1 MNVILWE
8 VMIRKVV
15 FLLTNKIPFPKN
27 YERFIELGQ
36 EAIQQNNLLEAIDY
50 FEQAYMIQQDFPLN
64 LVLVNMYLE
73 VGYNEQAFSLAV
85 EMKEEYFAYLDYTE
99 LYIQI
104 LIKNH
109 MFIQAHSII
118 NERILMEQSGEMR
131 KLISLK
137 KKIRHVELMYRQ
149 FEDVKIKELKEEL
162 DCLNTHNYYEQLAI
176 IKKAGKLPQDEFI
189 AIGKKILLNDQVHN
203 LVRSWI
209 LEEFVN
215 LHVKE
220 KIEFLWRDNK
230 KYSVI
235 PAVAGTPL
243 DSAAYQRI
251 LLFLEKELIN
261 DNPILLV
268 DITEEIKLHFALLYP
283 LADEIIENPKLWA
296 VSYIISYNHSIAQKY
311 QVDEERLEI
320 EKIQK
325 IQSKIRYELEIMI
338 L

>member
-1 MNVILWE
+1 M
-8 VMIRKVV
+8 

-36 EAIQQNNLLEAIDY
+36 EALKQNNLIEAVGY
-50 FEQAYMIQQDFPLN
+50 YEQAYAIRQDFPLN
-64 LVLVNMYLE
+64 VVLVNTYLE
-73 VGYNEQAFSLAV
+73 TGENEQALSLAS
-85 EMKEEYFAYLDYTE
+85 EMKEKYFAYLDYLE

-104 LIKNH
+104 LIQNH
-109 MFIQAHSII
+109 LFIQAHSII

-137 KKIRHVELMYRQ
+137 KKIRHVELMYQQ
-149 FEDVKIKELKEEL
+149 FEVGKIKELKEEL
-162 DCLNTHNYYEQLAI
+162 NHLNQHNYYEQLAI
-176 IKKAGKLPQDEFI
+176 VKKAGQLPQDEFLV
-189 AIGKKILLNDQVHN
+189 IGKKILLDEQVHN

-209 LEEFVN
+209 LEELVS

-220 KIEFLWRDNK
+220 EVEFLWRDNQ
-230 KYSVI
+230 KYMVV
-235 PAVAGTPL
+235 PATVGGPL
-243 DSAAYQRI
+243 DCAAYQRI

-268 DITEEIKLHFALLYP
+268 DIMEEIRLHFALLYP
-283 LADEIIENPKLWA
+283 LADKIIENPKLWA

-311 QVDEERLEI
+311 QVDEDSLEI
-320 EKIQK
+320 EKIQQL
-325 IQSKIRYELEIMI
+325 QSKIRFELETMV

>member
-1 MNVILWE
+1 M
-8 VMIRKVV
+8 
-15 FLLTNKIPFPKN
+15 TNKIPFPKN

-36 EAIQQNNLLEAIDY
+36 EAIKNNHLIEAVDY
-50 FEQAYMIQQDFPLN
+50 YEQAYAIRQDFPLN

-73 VGYNEQAFSLAV
+73 TGENKQALSLAS
-85 EMKEEYFAYLDYTE
+85 EMKEKYFAYLDYME
-99 LYIQI
+99 IYIQI
-104 LIKNH
+104 LIQNH

-118 NERILMEQSGEMR
+118 NERILVEQSGEMR

-137 KKIRHVELMYRQ
+137 KKIRHVELMYQQ
-149 FEDVKIKELKEEL
+149 FEVGKIKELKEEL
-162 DCLNTHNYYEQLAI
+162 DHLNKHNYYEQMAI
-176 IKKAGKLPQDEFI
+176 VKKAGQLPQDEFI
-189 AIGKKILLNDQVHN
+189 VIGKKILLDERVHN

-209 LEEFVN
+209 LEELVS

-220 KIEFLWRDNK
+220 EVEFLWRDNK
-230 KYSVI
+230 KYTVVPASV
-235 PAVAGTPL
+235 GTPL

-261 DNPILLV
+261 DDPILLV
-268 DITEEIKLHFALLYP
+268 DIMEEIRLHFALLYP
-283 LADEIIENPKLWA
+283 LADEIIKDPRLWA
-296 VSYIISYNHSIAQKY
+296 VSYVISYNHSIAQKY

-325 IQSKIRYELEIMI
+325 IQSQIRFELEKMV

>member
-1 MNVILWE
+1 M
-8 VMIRKVV
+8 

-36 EAIQQNNLLEAIDY
+36 EAIKNNNLIGAVDYYEHAYAIR
-50 FEQAYMIQQDFPLN
+50 QDFPLN

-73 VGYNEQAFSLAV
+73 IGENEQALSLAS
-85 EMKEEYFAYLDYTE
+85 EMKEKYFAYLDYVE
-99 LYIQI
+99 IYIQI
-104 LIKNH
+104 LIQNH
-109 MFIQAHSII
+109 LFIQAHSII

-137 KKIRHVELMYRQ
+137 KKIRHVELMYQQ
-149 FEDVKIKELKEEL
+149 FEVGKIKELKEEL
-162 DCLNTHNYYEQLAI
+162 QQLNKHNYYEQMAI
-176 IKKAGKLPQDEFI
+176 AKKAGQLPQEEFI
-189 AIGKKILLNDQVHN
+189 VIGKKILVDVQVHN

-209 LEEFVN
+209 LEELVR

-220 KIEFLWRDNK
+220 EVEFFWRDNK
-230 KYSVI
+230 KYTVVPASV
-235 PAVAGTPL
+235 GTPL

-261 DNPILLV
+261 DDPILLV
-268 DITEEIKLHFALLYP
+268 DIMEEIRLHFALLYP
-283 LADEIIENPKLWA
+283 LADEIIEDPRLWA
-296 VSYIISYNHSIAQKY
+296 VSYVSSYNHSIAQKY
-311 QVDEERLEI
+311 QVEEEQLEI

-325 IQSKIRYELEIMI
+325 IQSEIRFELEKMV

>member
-1 MNVILWE
+1 
-8 VMIRKVV
+8 V

-36 EAIQQNNLLEAIDY
+36 EAVKENNLLEAVNY
-50 FEQAYMIQQDFPLN
+50 YEQAYAIRQDFPLN

-73 VGYNEQAFSLAV
+73 TGENEQALSLAS
-85 EMKEEYFAYLDYTE
+85 EMKEKYFAYLDYLE

-104 LIKNH
+104 LIQNH
-109 MFIQAHSII
+109 LFIQAHSII

-149 FEDVKIKELKEEL
+149 FEVSKIKELKEEL
-162 DCLNTHNYYEQLAI
+162 EHLNTQNYYEQLGI
-176 IKKAGKLPQDEFI
+176 VKKAGQLPQDEFI
-189 AIGKKILLNDQVHN
+189 AIGKKILLDERIHN

-209 LEEFVN
+209 LEELVS

-220 KIEFLWRDNK
+220 EIEFLWRDNK
-230 KYSVI
+230 KYTVI
-235 PAVAGTPL
+235 PASIGGPL
-243 DSAAYQRI
+243 DCAAYQRI

-261 DNPILLV
+261 DDPILLV
-268 DITEEIKLHFALLYP
+268 DVLEEIRLHFALLYP
-283 LADEIIENPKLWA
+283 LADDIIENPKLWA
-296 VSYIISYNHSIAQKY
+296 ISYIISYNHSIAQKF
-311 QVDEERLEI
+311 QIDEKRTEI

-325 IQSKIRYELEIMI
+325 IQSKIRFELETMV

>member
-1 MNVILWE
+1 M
-8 VMIRKVV
+8 
-15 FLLTNKIPFPKN
+15 FLLTNQIPFPKN

-36 EAIQQNNLLEAIDY
+36 EAVKQNNLIEAVDY
-50 FEQAYMIQQDFPLN
+50 YEQAYAIKQDFSLN
-64 LVLVNMYLE
+64 VVLVNIYLE
-73 VGYNEQAFSLAV
+73 ISENEQALSLAS
-85 EMKEEYFAYLDYTE
+85 EMKEKYFSYLDYLE

-104 LIKNH
+104 LIQNH

-118 NERILMEQSGEMR
+118 NERILIEQSGEMR

-137 KKIRHVELMYRQ
+137 KKIRHVELMYQQ
-149 FEDVKIKELKEEL
+149 FEVGKIKELKEEL
-162 DCLNTHNYYEQLAI
+162 DRLNTHNYYEQLAI
-176 IKKAGKLPQDEFI
+176 VKKAGQLPQDEFI
-189 AIGKKILLNDQVHN
+189 AIGKKILLDAQVHN

-209 LEEFVN
+209 LEELVR

-220 KIEFLWRDNK
+220 EVDFLWRDNK
-230 KYSVI
+230 KYTVVPASV
-235 PAVAGTPL
+235 GTPL

-261 DNPILLV
+261 DDPILLV
-268 DITEEIKLHFALLYP
+268 DVMEEIRLHFALLYP
-283 LADEIIENPKLWA
+283 LADEVIENPRLWA

-311 QVDEERLEI
+311 QLDEDRSEM

-325 IQSKIRYELEIMI
+325 IQSQLRFELETMI

>member
-1 MNVILWE
+1 M
-8 VMIRKVV
+8 

-36 EAIQQNNLLEAIDY
+36 EAIKNNNLIGAVDYYEHAYAIR
-50 FEQAYMIQQDFPLN
+50 QDFTLN

-73 VGYNEQAFSLAV
+73 IGENEQALSLAS
-85 EMKEEYFAYLDYTE
+85 EMKEKYFAYLDYVE
-99 LYIQI
+99 IYIQI
-104 LIKNH
+104 LIQNH
-109 MFIQAHSII
+109 LFIQAHSII

-137 KKIRHVELMYRQ
+137 KKIRHVELMYQQ
-149 FEDVKIKELKEEL
+149 FEVGKIKELKEEL
-162 DCLNTHNYYEQLAI
+162 QQLNKHNYYEQMAI
-176 IKKAGKLPQDEFI
+176 VKKAGQLPQEEFI
-189 AIGKKILLNDQVHN
+189 VIGKKILVDVQVHN

-209 LEEFVN
+209 LEELVR

-220 KIEFLWRDNK
+220 EVEFFWRDNK
-230 KYSVI
+230 KYTVVPASV
-235 PAVAGTPL
+235 GTPL

-261 DNPILLV
+261 DDPILLV
-268 DITEEIKLHFALLYP
+268 DIMEEIRLHFALLYP
-283 LADEIIENPKLWA
+283 LADEIIEDPRLWA
-296 VSYIISYNHSIAQKY
+296 VSYVSSYNHSIAQKY
-311 QVDEERLEI
+311 QVEEEQLEI

-325 IQSKIRYELEIMI
+325 IQSEIRFELEKMV

>member
-1 MNVILWE
+1 M
-8 VMIRKVV
+8 

-36 EAIQQNNLLEAIDY
+36 EAIKNNHLIEAVDY
-50 FEQAYMIQQDFPLN
+50 YEQAYAIRQDFPLN

-73 VGYNEQAFSLAV
+73 TGENEQALSLAS
-85 EMKEEYFAYLDYTE
+85 EMKEKYFAYLDHMET
-99 LYIQI
+99 YIQI
-104 LIKNH
+104 LIQNH

-137 KKIRHVELMYRQ
+137 KKIRHLELMYQQ
-149 FEDVKIKELKEEL
+149 FEVGKIKELKDEL
-162 DCLNTHNYYEQLAI
+162 DHLNKHNYYEQMAI
-176 IKKAGKLPQDEFI
+176 VKKAGQLPQDEFI
-189 AIGKKILLNDQVHN
+189 VIGKKFLLDERVHN

-209 LEEFVN
+209 LEELVR

-220 KIEFLWRDNK
+220 EVEFLWRDNK
-230 KYSVI
+230 KYTVVPASV
-235 PAVAGTPL
+235 GTPL

-261 DNPILLV
+261 DDPILLV
-268 DITEEIKLHFALLYP
+268 DIMEEIRLHFALLYP
-283 LADEIIENPKLWA
+283 LADEIIKDPRLWA
-296 VSYIISYNHSIAQKY
+296 VSYVISYNHSIAQKY

-325 IQSKIRYELEIMI
+325 IQSQIRFELEKMV

>member
-1 MNVILWE
+1 M
-8 VMIRKVV
+8 V

-36 EAIQQNNLLEAIDY
+36 EAIKKDKLSEAVDY
-50 FEQAYMIQQDFPLN
+50 FEQAYAIRQDFPLN

-73 VGYNEQAFSLAV
+73 VGENEQALSLAA
-85 EMKEEYFAYLDYTE
+85 EMKENYFAYLDYME

-137 KKIRHVELMYRQ
+137 KKVRHVELLYQ
-149 FEDVKIKELKEEL
+149 QYEVVKIKELKEEMNY
-162 DCLNTHNYYEQLAI
+162 LNTHNYYEQLTI
-176 IKKAGKLPQDEFI
+176 VKKAGKLPQDEFI
-189 AIGKKILLNDQVHN
+189 LMGKKILLDERVHN
-203 LVRSWI
+203 LVRSWV
-209 LEEFVN
+209 LEELVN

-220 KIEFLWRDNK
+220 EVEFLWRDNK
-230 KYSVI
+230 KYTVV
-235 PAVAGTPL
+235 PAIVGTPL
-243 DSAAYQRI
+243 DCAAYQRI

-261 DNPILLV
+261 DDPILLV
-268 DITEEIKLHFALLYP
+268 DIMEEIRLHFALLYP
-283 LADEIIENPKLWA
+283 LADKIIENPKLWA
-296 VSYIISYNHSIAQKY
+296 ITYIISYNHSIAKKY
-311 QVDEERLEI
+311 QLDEDQLEI

-325 IQSKIRYELEIMI
+325 LQSKIRFELETMV

>member
-1 MNVILWE
+1 M
-8 VMIRKVV
+8 

-36 EAIQQNNLLEAIDY
+36 EAVKENNLLEAVNY
-50 FEQAYMIQQDFPLN
+50 YEQAYAIRQDFPLN

-73 VGYNEQAFSLAV
+73 TGENEQALSLAS
-85 EMKEEYFAYLDYTE
+85 EMKEKYFAYLDYLE

-104 LIKNH
+104 LIQNH
-109 MFIQAHSII
+109 LFIQAHSII

-149 FEDVKIKELKEEL
+149 FEVSKIKELKEEL
-162 DCLNTHNYYEQLAI
+162 EHLNTQNYYEQLGI
-176 IKKAGKLPQDEFI
+176 VKKAGQLPQDEFI
-189 AIGKKILLNDQVHN
+189 AIGKKILLDERIHN

-209 LEEFVN
+209 LEELVS

-220 KIEFLWRDNK
+220 EIEFLWRDNK
-230 KYSVI
+230 KYTVI
-235 PAVAGTPL
+235 PASIGGPL
-243 DSAAYQRI
+243 DCAAYQRI

-261 DNPILLV
+261 DDPILLV
-268 DITEEIKLHFALLYP
+268 DVLEEIRLHFALLYP
-283 LADEIIENPKLWA
+283 LADDIIENPKLWA
-296 VSYIISYNHSIAQKY
+296 ISYIISYNHSIAQKF
-311 QVDEERLEI
+311 QIDGKCTEI

-325 IQSKIRYELEIMI
+325 IQSKIRFELETMV

>member
-1 MNVILWE
+1 M
-8 VMIRKVV
+8 

-36 EAIQQNNLLEAIDY
+36 EAIKNNDLIGAVDY
-50 FEQAYMIQQDFPLN
+50 YEQAYAIKQDFPLN
-64 LVLVNMYLE
+64 LVLVNIYLE
-73 VGYNEQAFSLAV
+73 ISENEQALSLAS
-85 EMKEEYFAYLDYTE
+85 EMKEKYFAYLDYME
-99 LYIQI
+99 IYIQI
-104 LIKNH
+104 LIQNH

-137 KKIRHVELMYRQ
+137 KKIRHVELMYKQ
-149 FEDVKIKELKEEL
+149 FEVGKIKELKKEL
-162 DCLNTHNYYEQLAI
+162 DHLNKHNYYEQMAI
-176 IKKAGKLPQDEFI
+176 VKKAGQLPQDEFI
-189 AIGKKILLNDQVHN
+189 VIGKKILLDARVHN

-209 LEEFVN
+209 LEEFVS

-220 KIEFLWRDNK
+220 EVEFLWRDNK
-230 KYSVI
+230 KYRVVPASV
-235 PAVAGTPL
+235 GTPL

-261 DNPILLV
+261 DDPILLV
-268 DITEEIKLHFALLYP
+268 DIMEEIRLHFALLYP
-283 LADEIIENPKLWA
+283 LADEIIKDPRLWA
-296 VSYIISYNHSIAQKY
+296 VSYVISYNHSIAQKY
-311 QVDEERLEI
+311 QVDEDRPEI

-325 IQSKIRYELEIMI
+325 IQSQIRFELETMI

>member
-1 MNVILWE
+1 M
-8 VMIRKVV
+8 

-36 EAIQQNNLLEAIDY
+36 EAIKNNHLIEAVDY
-50 FEQAYMIQQDFPLN
+50 YEQAYAIRQDFPLN

-73 VGYNEQAFSLAV
+73 TGENKQALSLAS
-85 EMKEEYFAYLDYTE
+85 EMKEKYFAYLDYME
-99 LYIQI
+99 IYIQI
-104 LIKNH
+104 LIQNH

-118 NERILMEQSGEMR
+118 NERILVEQSGEMR

-137 KKIRHVELMYRQ
+137 KKIRHVELMYQQ
-149 FEDVKIKELKEEL
+149 FEVGKIKELKEEL
-162 DCLNTHNYYEQLAI
+162 DHLNKHNYYEQMAI
-176 IKKAGKLPQDEFI
+176 VKKAGQLPQDEFI
-189 AIGKKILLNDQVHN
+189 VIGKKILLDERVHN

-209 LEEFVN
+209 LEELVS

-220 KIEFLWRDNK
+220 EVEFLWRDNK
-230 KYSVI
+230 KYTVVPASV
-235 PAVAGTPL
+235 GTPL

-261 DNPILLV
+261 DDPILLV
-268 DITEEIKLHFALLYP
+268 DIMEEIRLHFALLYP
-283 LADEIIENPKLWA
+283 LADEIIKDPRLWA
-296 VSYIISYNHSIAQKY
+296 VSYVISYNHSIAQKY

-325 IQSKIRYELEIMI
+325 IQSQIRFELEKMV

>member
-1 MNVILWE
+1 M
-8 VMIRKVV
+8 
-15 FLLTNKIPFPKN
+15 TNKIPFPKN

-36 EAIQQNNLLEAIDY
+36 EAIKNNHLIEAVDY
-50 FEQAYMIQQDFPLN
+50 YEQAYAIRQDFPLN

-73 VGYNEQAFSLAV
+73 TGENEQALSLAS
-85 EMKEEYFAYLDYTE
+85 EMKEKYFAYLDHMET
-99 LYIQI
+99 YIQI
-104 LIKNH
+104 LIQNH

-137 KKIRHVELMYRQ
+137 KKIRHLELMYQQ
-149 FEDVKIKELKEEL
+149 FEVGKIKELKDEL
-162 DCLNTHNYYEQLAI
+162 DHLNKHNYYEQMAI
-176 IKKAGKLPQDEFI
+176 VKKAGQLPQDEFI
-189 AIGKKILLNDQVHN
+189 VIGKKFLLDERVHN

-209 LEEFVN
+209 LEELVR

-220 KIEFLWRDNK
+220 EVEFLWRDNK
-230 KYSVI
+230 KYTVVPASV
-235 PAVAGTPL
+235 GTPL

-261 DNPILLV
+261 DDPILLV
-268 DITEEIKLHFALLYP
+268 DIMEEIRLHFALLYP
-283 LADEIIENPKLWA
+283 LADEIIKDPRLWA
-296 VSYIISYNHSIAQKY
+296 VSYVISYNHSIAQKY

-325 IQSKIRYELEIMI
+325 IQSQIRFELEKMV